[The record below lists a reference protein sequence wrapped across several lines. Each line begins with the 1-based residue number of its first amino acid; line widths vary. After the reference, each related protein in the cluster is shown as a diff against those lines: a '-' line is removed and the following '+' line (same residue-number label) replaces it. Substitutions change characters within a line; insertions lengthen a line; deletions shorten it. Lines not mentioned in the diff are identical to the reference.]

1 MINLQESMGP
11 DQDRTRDPWICSQT
25 PICSQTHY
33 RLRYAARLFGY
44 VITKDEEIFVC
55 MVRKMAIWRPSLLWV
70 MCQSSIVQSHN
81 MITALHTVNVLTFRT
96 LNSVQKLCGTGF
108 SQFPLLY
115 VVIGPTS
122 LWESYSWRPPL
133 ISPSGSKA
141 VRASGKAL
149 ISWEKSENSEM
160 RPQTKSSWRWLP
172 HKIHQYSSIC
182 FTSLGSIFK
191 LLKCNTPFTRI
202 LNVLITSYNKND
214 SLFYKSILKFYW
226 S

>member
-1 MINLQESMGP
+1 MLDYMG
-11 DQDRTRDPWICSQT
+11 QCIK
-25 PICSQTHY
+25 
-33 RLRYAARLFGY
+33 FGY
-44 VITKDEEIFVC
+44 LSHRREANALTSLWIHGCKCKIF
-55 MVRKMAIWRPSLLWV
+55 KILNFWN
-70 MCQSSIVQSHN
+70 SSSKTLQDDYKN
-81 MITALHTVNVLTFRT
+81 GK
-96 LNSVQKLCGTGF
+96 LNSVQKLCGTVF

-133 ISPSGSKA
+133 ISPSGSHA

-172 HKIHQYSSIC
+172 HKKHQYSSIC
-182 FTSLGSIFK
+182 FTSLESIFK

-202 LNVLITSYNKND
+202 FNVLITS
-214 SLFYKSILKFYW
+214 
-226 S
+226 